1 MVGNGQLLA
10 VGGLHQ
16 VRSRVADIVTL
27 DRDER
32 DQITLRFLSQSDVKR
47 KGSQAIKLDANV
59 AERLLEM
66 LSREFDYEEDWP
78 EES

>member
-10 VGGLHQ
+10 VGGLSQ

-27 DRDER
+27 DRDEQ

-47 KGSQAIKLDANV
+47 RGSQAIKLDANV

-66 LSREFDYEEDWP
+66 LSREFDYSEEWAT
-78 EES
+78 E

>member
-10 VGGLHQ
+10 VGGLNQ

-27 DRDER
+27 DRDEQ

-47 KGSQAIKLDANV
+47 RGSQAIRLDANV

-66 LSREFDYEEDWP
+66 LSREFAYEEDWAT
-78 EES
+78 E

>member
-10 VGGLHQ
+10 VGGLHRVQ
-16 VRSRVADIVTL
+16 GRVADIVTL
-27 DRDER
+27 DRDEQ

-47 KGSQAIKLDANV
+47 RGSQAIRLDATV

-66 LSREFDYEEDWP
+66 LSREFDYEEDWAT
-78 EES
+78 E

>member
-10 VGGLHQ
+10 VGGLNQ

-27 DRDER
+27 DRDEQ

-47 KGSQAIKLDANV
+47 RGSQAIRLDANV

-66 LSREFDYEEDWP
+66 LSREFDYEKDWAT
-78 EES
+78 E